1 MKKTMRKLLL
11 EFLKD
16 SKRSDREISRILG
29 VSQPTVTRT
38 RKRLVKTGMIREFTV
53 MPDFAKM
60 GYEIMAITS
69 FKLKMEKDSEERIT
83 KWAKARP
90 DIIFGAKALGNG
102 KNRVLISIH
111 RSYTDFSKFITGLR
125 LDWGHSLKEYS
136 LLLIS
141 LEDSIIKPLSPKYIA
156 EREAVEDKI

>member
-1 MKKTMRKLLL
+1 MQKTMRKLIL

-16 SKRSDREISRILG
+16 SKRSDREIAGILG

-38 RKRLVKTGMIREFTV
+38 RRRLVKTGMIREFTV

-60 GYEIMAITS
+60 GYEIMVITS

-83 KWAKARP
+83 KWARARP
-90 DIIFGAKALGNG
+90 DVIFGARALGNG
-102 KNRVLISIH
+102 KDGVLISIH
-111 RSYTDFSKFITGLR
+111 KSYRDFSKFIKGLG

-156 EREAVEDKI
+156 EQEAVEDKL